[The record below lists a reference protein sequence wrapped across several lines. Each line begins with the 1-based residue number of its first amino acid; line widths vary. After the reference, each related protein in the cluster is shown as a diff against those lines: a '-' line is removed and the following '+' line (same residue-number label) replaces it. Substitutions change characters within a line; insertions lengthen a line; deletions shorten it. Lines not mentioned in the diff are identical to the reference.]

1 VSVSVF
7 WKERRHLLKLKE
19 GIVVRALYYEY
30 ERIVGLPRLRVKLSR
45 RVY

>member
-1 VSVSVF
+1 VSVSVV
-7 WKERRHLLKLKE
+7 WKERRHQKLKE

-30 ERIVGLPRLRVKLSR
+30 ERIVGLPRVRVKLSR